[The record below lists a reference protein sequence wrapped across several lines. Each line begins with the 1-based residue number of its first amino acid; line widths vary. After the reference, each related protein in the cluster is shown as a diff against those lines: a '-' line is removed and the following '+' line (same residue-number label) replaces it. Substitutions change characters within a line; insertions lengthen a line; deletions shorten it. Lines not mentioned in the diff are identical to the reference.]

1 MNALDVIAQR
11 IFETAIASHR
21 CGELLECLF
30 DGGTATVDSSGK
42 LVLVSADNLLQMLGK
57 S

>member
-1 MNALDVIAQR
+1 MSHPLDAMARR
-11 IFETAIASHR
+11 IFETAIATDR

-30 DGGTATVDSSGK
+30 GGGSATVDPAGQ
-42 LVLVSADNLLQMLGK
+42 LILASAESIQQLGQ